1 MDIIQKFYD
10 NLASKYDLLFKDWNA
25 SCKEQAT
32 VIKKILDCHGFDIGT
47 KILDCACGIGTQSI
61 GLAELGYD
69 VTASDISENEL
80 NEAKRRCEDK
90 ELKIEFR
97 RADFRELESTFSN
110 SFDVVIAMD
119 NALPHMLNKTELEK
133 AIRSISG
140 RIKKGGLFIA
150 SIRDY
155 DEILKTKPLYS
166 PPYMHETENGQR
178 ISFQTWNWAGEN
190 YRFTQYIIEDEKS
203 LSVSKFEC
211 EYRAVRRDELYSI
224 LINNGFSKAKWLFND
239 ESGYYQPIIVATK

>member
-1 MDIIQKFYD
+1 
-10 NLASKYDLLFKDWNA
+10 
-25 SCKEQAT
+25 
-32 VIKKILDCHGFDIGT
+32 
-47 KILDCACGIGTQSI
+47 
-61 GLAELGYD
+61 
-69 VTASDISENEL
+69 
-80 NEAKRRCEDK
+80 
-90 ELKIEFR
+90 
-97 RADFRELESTFSN
+97 
-110 SFDVVIAMD
+110 MD